1 MNSFLKR
8 CKIKF
13 VDFFV
18 SLPLFFLFYFKR
30 LFISLE
36 FFQMIV
42 RSASLWREMSHI
54 TLPKQGSKFN
64 IHNHLFHRS
73 VTWHYE
79 K

>member
-1 MNSFLKR
+1 
-8 CKIKF
+8 
-13 VDFFV
+13 
-18 SLPLFFLFYFKR
+18 
-30 LFISLE
+30 
-36 FFQMIV
+36 MIV

>member
-1 MNSFLKR
+1 MQDQVRRLLCFVTVILFCFILNASF
-8 CKIKF
+8 IF
-13 VDFFV
+13 
-18 SLPLFFLFYFKR
+18 
-30 LFISLE
+30 LE